1 MEANEATLG
10 WSSKGDIYK
19 RVNFSEP
26 ATLSISNIYLDFIS
40 KDKLKQMMGSHT
52 LRVYGTLVFT
62 WAVS

>member
-40 KDKLKQMMGSHT
+40 KDKLKQMIG
-52 LRVYGTLVFT
+52 
-62 WAVS
+62 